1 MGTDGAWRW
10 RKGVEDKYHYRFWG
24 QVVRWMAYQRNMVKG
39 ETMRLYY
46 SPDQPQVRQTLA
58 LHANVVE
65 GNGEPL
71 AKGDVTARI
80 TAPSGKVETV
90 RFTSTGEEWGVFH
103 GHFTAAEP
111 GKHAVTLGCK
121 QTGATLETSL
131 FVQGFTAERVG
142 RPARPEVLEEIARVT
157 HGKVLAPGKLDQ
169 LLHSLASLPDPP
181 PSIRRVQLWSHP
193 VLAGSVVFL
202 LGVFWIGR
210 KIVGLI

>member
-1 MGTDGAWRW
+1 
-10 RKGVEDKYHYRFWG
+10 
-24 QVVRWMAYQRNMVKG
+24 MVKG

-103 GHFTAAEP
+103 GRFTAAEP
-111 GKHAVTLGCK
+111 GKHAVTLACK

-131 FVQGFTAERVG
+131 FVQGVTAERVG

-181 PSIRRVQLWSHP
+181 PSIRRLQLWSHP
-193 VLAGSVVFL
+193 LLAGSVVFL